1 MTENWER
8 TIVAGEDAAEVV
20 LHRRGEDPLVMAFR
34 RNLKLA
40 GSNRISMET
49 EEAFSLRKEKEIR
62 RKHKSDIP
70 TEGQRF
76 EEWGW

>member
-49 EEAFSLRKEKEIR
+49 EDAFTLRKETELR
-62 RKHKSDIP
+62 RKHKADIP
-70 TEGQRF
+70 KEGPRF

>member
-49 EEAFSLRKEKEIR
+49 EEAFTLRKEKEIQR
-62 RKHKSDIP
+62 RHKRDIP

>member
-1 MTENWER
+1 MTEYLER

-20 LHRRGEDPLVMAFR
+20 LHRRGDDPLVMAFR
-34 RNLKLA
+34 RNLTLA

-49 EEAFSLRKEKEIR
+49 EEAFTMRKEKEIL

-70 TEGQRF
+70 SDGPRF

>member
-1 MTENWER
+1 MTEYWER

-34 RNLKLA
+34 RNLKLT

-49 EEAFSLRKEKEIR
+49 EEAFTLRKEKEIR

-70 TEGQRF
+70 TEGPRF
-76 EEWGW
+76 EDWGW

>member
-1 MTENWER
+1 MTEYWER
-8 TIVAGEDAAEVV
+8 TIVAGEDVAEVV
-20 LHRRGEDPLVMAFR
+20 LHRRGEDPLVMAVR

-49 EEAFSLRKEKEIR
+49 EEAFTLRKEKEIR

-70 TEGQRF
+70 TEGPRF
-76 EEWGW
+76 EDWGW